1 MIIYDEIMYWLV
13 LIFAESHPYS
23 DWIRG
28 ILGGLVIGA
37 VFGGALVMVYLERKF
52 LGDIQSRIGP
62 NRVGGRYGVLQLIA
76 DAIKLFTKEDIIP
89 ANADKWLFIGA
100 PIVALTSGFLMVAVL
115 PFDYLLINGS
125 YYAVNLTRMDIS
137 ILYLEAVSG
146 LAVFAIFMA
155 GWGSGSKYSMLGG
168 FRNIAKMIGYEIPLG
183 ISIISVAI
191 MAQSLDIV
199 KIVEAQDFL
208 WNIIIHP
215 LAFIVFGICLIA
227 DVGRIPFD
235 QTESEEEIIAGWATE
250 YSGMRWGLAFFAEY
264 LHAVVGSFVVALIFL
279 GGWNGL
285 PIVGNLYIPGII
297 WLIIKTIMVIMFFI
311 WTRAALPRYRIDQVV
326 DLGWKCLLPLSLL
339 CLVWSTIIGLV
350 FG

>member
-1 MIIYDEIMYWLV
+1 MYWLV

-125 YYAVNLTRMDIS
+125 YYAVNVTRMDIS

-183 ISIISVAI
+183 VSIISVAI

-199 KIVEAQDFL
+199 EIVEAQDFL
-208 WNIIIHP
+208 WNIMIHP
-215 LAFIVFGICLIA
+215 LAFIVFGICLVA

-264 LHAVVGSFVVALIFL
+264 LHAVVGSFMVALIFL

-285 PIVGNLYIPGII
+285 PIVGNLYIPGIF

-311 WTRAALPRYRIDQVV
+311 WTRGALPRYRIDQVV

>member
-125 YYAVNLTRMDIS
+125 YYAVNVTRMDIS

>member
-1 MIIYDEIMYWLV
+1 
-13 LIFAESHPYS
+13 
-23 DWIRG
+23 
-28 ILGGLVIGA
+28 
-37 VFGGALVMVYLERKF
+37 
-52 LGDIQSRIGP
+52 
-62 NRVGGRYGVLQLIA
+62 
-76 DAIKLFTKEDIIP
+76 
-89 ANADKWLFIGA
+89 
-100 PIVALTSGFLMVAVL
+100 MVAVL

-125 YYAVNLTRMDIS
+125 YYAVNVTRMDIS

-199 KIVEAQDFL
+199 EIVEAQDFL

-264 LHAVVGSFVVALIFL
+264 LHAVVGSFMVALIFL

-285 PIVGNLYIPGII
+285 PIVGNLYIPGIF

>member
-125 YYAVNLTRMDIS
+125 YYAVNVTRMDIS

-183 ISIISVAI
+183 VAIISVAI

-199 KIVEAQDFL
+199 EIVESQNVF
-208 WNIIIHP
+208 WNIMIHP
-215 LAFIVFGICLIA
+215 LAFVVFGICLIA

-264 LHAVVGSFVVALIFL
+264 LHAVVGSFVVVLLFL

-285 PIVGNLYIPGII
+285 PIIGNLYIPGIF
-297 WLIIKTIMVIMFFI
+297 WLILKTIMVIMFFI